1 MEYNKEYFAKS
12 ANRKA
17 MAIWATLGIVLSAA
31 YAIEIVK
38 GLRTM
43 DYYITFLAFCWVP
56 FIAGLVLVKVKG
68 WASPFYKD
76 VIAVG
81 YGVFYVFVLLTT
93 TSKLA
98 FVYILP
104 LTSMLVLFKNR
115 NYMLRCG
122 ITNLIA
128 VFFVILKN
136 YLGGANAPGDVTD
149 YEIQIAAI
157 ILCYVGYILSINHL
171 NKSDGSMLATVE
183 GNLDKIITTVDKV
196 KAASSAVVDGVT
208 VVRDLAEENKEGAND
223 VVISMGELADNNDM
237 LNQKVDSSMSMTEN
251 IDSQVTNV
259 ANLME
264 HIVTLIEESA
274 AHAVKSSGELSK
286 VVKSTNVM
294 AKLSSDVE
302 TILNEFRDE
311 FDMVKNETG
320 TIENISSQT
329 NLLALNA
336 SIEAARA
343 GEAGRGFAVVADEIR
358 NLSIGTQS
366 SSNSIMEALKR
377 LEVTSGKMT
386 ESITTILSLINET
399 LEQMKTVNSGVGAI
413 AEDSRQLGSEIE
425 VVDAAVKE
433 VEDANKN
440 MVDNMKQVKDIM
452 AAMNESVS
460 RSEEISAAML
470 HKYEETAKNVINI
483 ENVVGTLVEELGE
496 GGFMGTRDLKA
507 GMKLAIAE
515 SDTGKEYRAEIVEVM
530 QDGIMIRVQETAS
543 NGAVL
548 GAKDGRQKYDARI
561 FVNNAMY
568 LWENVRLSFVK
579 KSGADIYRVM
589 LDNSPKVLNRR
600 KYPRLPISNPC
611 EVFLKSRN
619 SSFTG
624 TMVNI
629 SAGGCCFVVTAKEF
643 ANVIGEQ
650 IQLTVQDFEVLEG
663 TKLMGTIIRSTDDRD
678 AYVIGCRM
686 TEDNRDIMN
695 YVNARMSK

>member
-1 MEYNKEYFAKS
+1 MEYNEEYFAKS

-31 YAIEIVK
+31 YVIEIVK
-38 GLRTM
+38 GLRTVN
-43 DYYITFLAFCWVP
+43 YYIVFLAFCWVP
-56 FIAGLVLVKVKG
+56 FLAGLVLVKVKG

-81 YGVFYVFVLLTT
+81 YGIFYVFVLLTT
-93 TSKLA
+93 TSTIA

-122 ITNLIA
+122 IANLIA
-128 VFFVILKN
+128 VFAVIIKN
-136 YLGGANAPGDVTD
+136 YMGGANAPSDVTN
-149 YEIQIAAI
+149 YEIQVAAI
-157 ILCYVGYILSINHL
+157 ILCYVGYVLSINHL
-171 NKSDGSMLATVE
+171 NQSDGSMLATVE
-183 GNLDKIITTVDKV
+183 GNLNKIITTVDKV
-196 KAASSAVVDGVT
+196 KSASSAVVDGVT

-223 VVISMGELADNNDM
+223 VVNSMGELADNNDM

-251 IDSQVTNV
+251 IDSQVMNV

-264 HIVTLIEESA
+264 HIVTLIDESA
-274 AHAVKSSGELSK
+274 AHATESTGELAK
-286 VVKSTNVM
+286 VMESTNLM
-294 AKLSSDVE
+294 AKLSADVE
-302 TILNEFRDE
+302 AILGEFRDE
-311 FDMVKNETG
+311 FGMVKNETG

-386 ESITTILSLINET
+386 ESITTILSLISET

-452 AAMNESVS
+452 VAMNESVS

-470 HKYEETAKNVINI
+470 HKYEETARNVVNI

-496 GGFMGTRDLKA
+496 GGFMGIRDLEA
-507 GMKLAIAE
+507 GMKMALVE
-515 SDTGKEYRAEIVEVM
+515 SVGKREYRAEITEIL
-530 QDGIMIRVQETAS
+530 QDGIMIRLQDAGL
-543 NGAVL
+543 NGTTL
-548 GAKDGRQKYDARI
+548 GTKDGKQKYDAKV

-568 LWENVRLSFVK
+568 LWENVKLSFVK
-579 KSGADIYRVM
+579 KSGADIYRITFT
-589 LDNSPKVLNRR
+589 NSPKVLNRR
-600 KYPRLPISNPC
+600 KYPRLPISNTC
-611 EVFLKSRN
+611 EIFLKSKN

-624 TMVNI
+624 KMVNI
-629 SAGGCCFVVTAKEF
+629 SAGGCCFVTTAKEF

-650 IQLTVQDFEVLEG
+650 IQVTVQAFEILEG
-663 TKLMGTIIRSTDDRD
+663 TRLSGTIIRSTDDRGS
-678 AYVIGCRM
+678 YIIGCRM
-686 TEDNRDIMN
+686 TEDNVDILN

>member
-1 MEYNKEYFAKS
+1 MEYNEEYFAKS

-31 YAIEIVK
+31 YVIEIVK
-38 GLRTM
+38 GLRTVN
-43 DYYITFLAFCWVP
+43 YYIVFLAFCWVP
-56 FIAGLVLVKVKG
+56 FLAGLVLVKVKG

-81 YGVFYVFVLLTT
+81 YGIFYVFVLLTT
-93 TSKLA
+93 TSTIA

-128 VFFVILKN
+128 IFAVIIKN
-136 YLGGANAPGDVTD
+136 YMGGANAPSDVTN
-149 YEIQIAAI
+149 YEIQVAAI
-157 ILCYVGYILSINHL
+157 ILCYVGYVLSINHL
-171 NKSDGSMLATVE
+171 NQSDGSMLATVE
-183 GNLDKIITTVDKV
+183 GNLNKIITTVDKV
-196 KAASSAVVDGVT
+196 KSASSAVVDGVT

-223 VVISMGELADNNDM
+223 VVNSMGELADNNDM

-251 IDSQVTNV
+251 IDSQVMNV

-264 HIVTLIEESA
+264 HIVTLIDESA
-274 AHAVKSSGELSK
+274 AHATESTGELAK
-286 VVKSTNVM
+286 VMESTNLM
-294 AKLSSDVE
+294 AKLSADVE
-302 TILNEFRDE
+302 AILGEFRDE
-311 FDMVKNETG
+311 FGMVKNETG

-386 ESITTILSLINET
+386 ESITTILSLISET

-452 AAMNESVS
+452 VAMNESVS

-470 HKYEETAKNVINI
+470 HKYEETARNVVNI

-496 GGFMGTRDLKA
+496 GGFMGIRDLEA
-507 GMKLAIAE
+507 GMKMALVE
-515 SDTGKEYRAEIVEVM
+515 SVGKREYRAEITEIL
-530 QDGIMIRVQETAS
+530 QDGIMIRLQDAGL
-543 NGAVL
+543 NGTTL
-548 GAKDGRQKYDARI
+548 GTKDGKQKYDAKV

-568 LWENVRLSFVK
+568 LWENVKLSFVK
-579 KSGADIYRVM
+579 KGGADIYRITFT
-589 LDNSPKVLNRR
+589 NSPKVLNRR
-600 KYPRLPISNPC
+600 KYPRLPISNTC
-611 EVFLKSRN
+611 EIFLKSKN

-624 TMVNI
+624 KMVNI
-629 SAGGCCFVVTAKEF
+629 SAGGCCFVTTAKEF

-650 IQLTVQDFEVLEG
+650 IQVTVQAFEILEG
-663 TKLMGTIIRSTDDRD
+663 TRLSGTIIRSTDDRGS
-678 AYVIGCRM
+678 YIIGCRM
-686 TEDNRDIMN
+686 TEDNVDILN

>member
-12 ANRKA
+12 ANKKA
-17 MAIWATLGIVLSAA
+17 MAIWVTLGIVLSVA

-38 GLRTM
+38 GLRTI

-56 FIAGLVLVKVKG
+56 FIAGLVLVKIKG
-68 WASPFYKD
+68 WDSPLYKY
-76 VIAVG
+76 VITVG
-81 YGVFYVFVLLTT
+81 YGIFYVFVLLTT
-93 TSKLA
+93 TSALA

-115 NYMLRCG
+115 NFMIGCG
-122 ITNLIA
+122 ATNLI
-128 VFFVILKN
+128 VIFLVIIKN
-136 YLGGANAPGDVTD
+136 YMGGANAPSDVTS
-149 YEIQIAAI
+149 YEIQFAATV
-157 ILCYVGYILSINHL
+157 LCYVGYILSINHL
-171 NKSDGSMLATVE
+171 SKSDGSMLATVE
-183 GNLDKIITTVDKV
+183 GNLNKIVTTVDKV

-223 VVISMGELADNNDM
+223 VVLSMGELADNNEM

-264 HIVTLIEESA
+264 HIVTLIDESA
-274 AHAVKSSGELSK
+274 AHAVESTGELSK
-286 VVKSTNVM
+286 VVESTNVM
-294 AKLSSDVE
+294 AKLSADVE
-302 TILNEFRDE
+302 AILGEFREE

-377 LEVTSGKMT
+377 LEATSGKMT
-386 ESITTILSLINET
+386 ESITTILSLISET
-399 LEQMKTVNSGVGAI
+399 LEQMKTVNSSVGAI
-413 AEDSRQLGSEIE
+413 AEDSKQLGNEIE

-452 AAMNESVS
+452 VAMNESVS

-470 HKYEETAKNVINI
+470 HKYEETAKNVVNI

-496 GGFMGTRDLKA
+496 GGFMGTRDLEA
-507 GMKLAIAE
+507 GMKLAVVE
-515 SDTGKEYRAEIVEVM
+515 SGTKKEYRAEIVEVL
-530 QDGIMIRVQETAS
+530 QDGIMIRVQDTAP
-543 NGAVL
+543 NGTAL
-548 GAKDGRQKYDARI
+548 GARDGKQKYDAKV

-568 LWENVRLSFVK
+568 LGEDVRLSFVK
-579 KSGADIYRVM
+579 KSGADIYRVA
-589 LDNSPKVLNRR
+589 LSNSPKVLNRR
-600 KYPRLPISNPC
+600 KYPRLPISNAC
-611 EVFLKSRN
+611 EIFLKSKN

-624 TMVNI
+624 KMVNI
-629 SAGGCCFVVTAKEF
+629 SAGGCCLVVTAKEF

-650 IQLTVQDFEVLEG
+650 IQITVQDFEILEG
-663 TKLMGTIIRSTDDRD
+663 TRLIGTVIRSTNDRD
-678 AYVIGCRM
+678 AYIIGCRM
-686 TEDNRDIMN
+686 TEDNVDIMN